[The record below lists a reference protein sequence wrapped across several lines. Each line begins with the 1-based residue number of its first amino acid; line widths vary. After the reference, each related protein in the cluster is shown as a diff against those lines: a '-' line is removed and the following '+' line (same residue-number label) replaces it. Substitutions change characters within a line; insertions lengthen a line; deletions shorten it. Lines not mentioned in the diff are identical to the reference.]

1 MKENKVNR
9 TRFVGLRF
17 RGDEYEKLEERK
29 KKTTCTDMSDYLRRV
44 LLNKPI
50 TGYVRNRS
58 LDEFME
64 ELMHL
69 RKELN
74 HIGYNFNQAV
84 KKLHTCD
91 TESEIKTWLLLNG
104 KGNDSLLTKMEQIK
118 KKMDSIADQW
128 LQ

>member
-17 RGDEYEKLEERK
+17 RGDEYEKLEERR
-29 KKTTCTDMSDYLRRV
+29 KKTTCTDMSDYMRRI
-44 LLNKPI
+44 LLNKPA

-64 ELMHL
+64 EMIHL

-74 HIGYNFNQAV
+74 HIGNNFNQAV
-84 KKLHTCD
+84 KKLHICD
-91 TESEIKTWLLLNG
+91 SESEIKTWLLLNE
-104 KGNDSLLTKMEQIK
+104 KGIIRYLRK
-118 KKMDSIADQW
+118 
-128 LQ
+128 